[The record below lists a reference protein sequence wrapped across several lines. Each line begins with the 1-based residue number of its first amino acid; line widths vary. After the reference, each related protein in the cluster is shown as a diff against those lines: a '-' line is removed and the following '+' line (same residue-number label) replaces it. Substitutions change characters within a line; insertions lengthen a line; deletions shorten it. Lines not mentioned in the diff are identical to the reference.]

1 MGLRPQTKRQ
11 LARNRGEKGA
21 NVKSALLAAWLALMP
36 AALAQDN
43 ARVFS
48 YGYRFAETGG
58 EELFANICQG
68 CHMPDAMGATG
79 AGSYPSLSNNPNL
92 ATSGYPVYLVV
103 NGRRA
108 MPPFGDMLSDDQIA
122 AVVNFV
128 RSHFGNSYNDTVTA
142 RDVQNVRR

>member
-1 MGLRPQTKRQ
+1 MGAGRALHALGLVAS
-11 LARNRGEKGA
+11 LAI
-21 NVKSALLAAWLALMP
+21 LP
-36 AALAQDN
+36 AAAQD
-43 ARVFS
+43 APKPRAFS
-48 YGYRFAETGG
+48 TGYSFVEASG

-128 RSHFGNSYNDTVTA
+128 
-142 RDVQNVRR
+142 